1 LFKAYKSSYK
11 RRLQVYAA
19 GQIADLDALNNPMS
33 LYELGANYYL
43 TGTLG
48 PKLSLGYQNRAI
60 LKNRYSI
67 PQSDRKS
74 MLVLQFQISVKL

>member
-1 LFKAYKSSYK
+1 
-11 RRLQVYAA
+11 
-19 GQIADLDALNNPMS
+19 MS

-60 LKNRYSI
+60 FWKTGIQY

-74 MLVLQFQISVKL
+74 MLVLQFQISF

>member
-1 LFKAYKSSYK
+1 MVLAMDSLVGTGNIYYGQVGYLFKAHNPATKG
-11 RRLQVYAA
+11 RLQVYAA

-48 PKLSLGYQNRAI
+48 LN
-60 LKNRYSI
+60 
-67 PQSDRKS
+67 
-74 MLVLQFQISVKL
+74 

>member
-1 LFKAYKSSYK
+1 LFVKPTNPATKETASLCS
-11 RRLQVYAA
+11 
-19 GQIADLDALNNPMS
+19 GQIALINS

-60 LKNRYSI
+60 LKKTGIQY
-67 PQSDRKS
+67 PQSDQKYVS
-74 MLVLQFQISVKL
+74 TTVSDFFY